1 MVEQVRDRDFFHVA
15 RATSYPPL
23 VEGQVLTIGA
33 VYNPFFDRFN
43 QRLDV
48 PHNENGQNIQ
58 IAAGQWLLKALG
70 GGFDPPPFPHRI
82 AEVGFRATRHYA
94 MLCRELIMEDV
105 RTREFSEAP
114 SRQRCLYLCD
124 TPEDAAVW
132 RKDHLGASGTI
143 VRLACT
149 GAIHRGDAS
158 ILLRDGEALW
168 SVIANAKRYWRGEM
182 TEQPQREI
190 VFEGTLR
197 VIEVA
202 END

>member
-1 MVEQVRDRDFFHVA
+1 MAEQVCDREFFHVA
-15 RATSYPPL
+15 RATSHPPL
-23 VEGQVLTIGA
+23 VHGQALTIGD

-48 PHNENGQNIQ
+48 PLIENGQHFQ
-58 IAAGQWLLKALG
+58 IPPGQWLKTAFEG
-70 GGFDPPPFPHRI
+70 RFDPAPLPHAI

-94 MLCRELIMEDV
+94 MLCRELVMEDV
-105 RTREFSEAP
+105 RARDFSDAP

-124 TPEDAAVW
+124 TPEEAAVW
-132 RKDHLGASGTI
+132 RRDHLGDNGTI

-158 ILLRDGEALW
+158 IMLRDGEELW

-182 TEQPQREI
+182 TERPQREAL
-190 VFEGTLR
+190 FEGTAR
-197 VIEVA
+197 VIGVA
-202 END
+202 ERN